1 MDFTILIPISMFAMI
16 GAIVIVPS
24 WLKSRERSEMQ
35 STLRTAIDKG
45 QPMPAEIIEALTKT
59 VKTPPTALSD
69 LRAGVIWL
77 AIGLGIAAFGFMIGF
92 EEADAFHPL
101 IGIGMIPGI
110 IGLAYIVLSFFNPNK
125 GKKA

>member
-16 GAIVIVPS
+16 AAIVIVPS

-45 QPMPAEIIEALTKT
+45 QPMPAEIIDALTKT

-69 LRAGVIWL
+69 LRVGVIWL
-77 AIGLGIAAFGFMIGF
+77 AIGIGFAAFGFMIGF
-92 EEADAFHPL
+92 EDSDAFHPML
-101 IGIGMIPGI
+101 GVGMIPGI
-110 IGLAYIVLSFFNPNK
+110 IGLAYIVLSFLNPNK
-125 GKKA
+125 GKQS